1 MVSNGG
7 RAKPQR
13 QQARRKPIRIA
24 LVTEPNMERP
34 SFAQSP
40 TLALGRFAADL
51 KSSILPVEVAR
62 KLGELFLDYL
72 RVASIGARLPWSQWA
87 RNYQFRL
94 GGHGR
99 SGILYSRQKTNP
111 VQAAFLNATYAGSF
125 DSDDTHVGAMLH
137 PGAVVFSSALATAAD
152 TGASGAQFLVAAAGG
167 YEAMI
172 RIALAIQPSHFQ
184 RGFQSTATCGGF
196 GAAVAASMLLSDG
209 TDSAQH
215 VCDSLGI
222 AASFAGGLTQFYYSG
237 STVKRIHAAH
247 AAASG
252 VSAALLV
259 NHGYSGPRD
268 VLEGSNGF
276 ARAYADHANFELL
289 TNGLGTD
296 FRLLEVMIKGH
307 ACSARVQAAVEAV
320 FELAKSQSFGPDDIG
335 SITVGVPA
343 VIAGRLTTPRPADLQ
358 AAQMS
363 LPFSIALAVC
373 KIGRDRKAATLELDD
388 FESGLRDDSVRAIE
402 DRVRWQI
409 DPEVESATTAVAVPA
424 KVVIKLRSGREVA
437 LFVDAPRGSP
447 GRPVTYEQQLY
458 RFRSEVG
465 QRLPATA
472 CESLIHF
479 STNLEGLDFIERVV
493 TLLESDST

>member
-1 MVSNGG
+1 
-7 RAKPQR
+7 
-13 QQARRKPIRIA
+13 
-24 LVTEPNMERP
+24 MECT
-34 SFAQSP
+34 SSTHSP

-51 KSSILPVEVAR
+51 KSSILPAEVAR
-62 KLGELFLDYL
+62 KVGELFLDYL
-72 RVASIGARLPWSQWA
+72 RVASIGARLPWGQWA

-99 SGILYSRQKTNP
+99 SGILYSRHKTNP
-111 VQAAFLNATYAGSF
+111 VQAAFLNAAYAGSF

-137 PGAVVFSSALATAAD
+137 PGAVVFSSALATATD
-152 TGASGAQFLVAAAGG
+152 MGASGAHFLAAAAGG

-209 TDSAQH
+209 VDSAQH
-215 VCDSLGI
+215 ASHSLGI

-247 AAASG
+247 AAANG

-259 NHGYSGPRD
+259 NHGFSGPMD

-276 ARAYADHANFELL
+276 ARAYSDHANFELL
-289 TNGLGTD
+289 TNGLGRD
-296 FRLLEVMIKGH
+296 FRLMEVMIKGH

-320 FELAKSQSFGPDDIG
+320 FELAKSQSFGLNDIE

-343 VIAGRLTTPRPADLQ
+343 VIVGRLTNPRPADLQ

-363 LPFSIALAVC
+363 LPFSVALAVC
-373 KIGRDRKAATLELDD
+373 KIGRDRQAAMLELDD
-388 FESGLRDDSVRAIE
+388 FERGLQDDLVRAIE

-409 DPEVESATTAVAVPA
+409 DPEVESATTAEAVPA
-424 KVVIKLRSGREVA
+424 KVVIKLRSGRESTS
-437 LFVDAPRGSP
+437 FVDAPRGSP
-447 GRPVTYEQQLY
+447 GRPITYDQQLY
-458 RFRSEVG
+458 RFRCEVG
-465 QRLPATA
+465 QRLPATT
-472 CESLIHF
+472 CESLIKF
-479 STNLEGLDFIERVV
+479 STNLEGLDSIERVV
-493 TLLESDST
+493 ELLQSDST